1 MILKEI
7 YYIFEEK
14 NFYTKKYTFLGI
26 FFIRLWKRRRN
37 KGRRKTQR
45 ESTAST
51 KKYIKFFN
59 DSKQLN

>member
-14 NFYTKKYTFLGI
+14 IFLYKNKTFLGI
-26 FFIRLWKRRRN
+26 FFIRLRKRRRN

-51 KKYIKFFN
+51 KKYIKFF
-59 DSKQLN
+59 